1 LKGGLLL
8 EDVNVLKIDKED
20 TQRGKY
26 LSFKI
31 EKEKFGLEIKY
42 VVEIIGIQKITEIPQ
57 QPQYVKGIINLRGKI
72 VPTVDVR
79 MRFNK
84 NEREY
89 DDRTCIIVVEINEKS
104 VGFVVDRV
112 LEVLEIQNDNI
123 SPPPSFTQDYEN
135 RYIAGIGKQANDVY
149 ILLDCNSLLSSDEM
163 KRIDVI
169 A

>member
-1 LKGGLLL
+1 M